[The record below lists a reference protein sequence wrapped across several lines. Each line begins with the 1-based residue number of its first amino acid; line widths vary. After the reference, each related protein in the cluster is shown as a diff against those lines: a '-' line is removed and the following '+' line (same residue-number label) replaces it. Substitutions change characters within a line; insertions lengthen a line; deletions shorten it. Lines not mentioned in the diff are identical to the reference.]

1 MARFCKFQVKSIGGV
16 KDYGLNNIES
26 HLEELTKYLYKRL
39 QEIDLEIE
47 FLPEPIFC
55 KKAIAGY
62 GIIPFNIKGINPTD
76 VGFALSENDI
86 LVRTGSH
93 CISNEDSEHQSIR
106 VSLHIY
112 NSIEEIDRFIQVLI
126 ENF

>member
-1 MARFCKFQVKSIGGV
+1 MGKAIDFINAI
-16 KDYGLNNIES
+16 GLNNIES

-47 FLPEPIFC
+47 FLPGPIFC

-76 VGFALSENDI
+76 VGFVLSEN
-86 LVRTGSH
+86 R
-93 CISNEDSEHQSIR
+93 E
-106 VSLHIY
+106 SLHFKR
-112 NSIEEIDRFIQVLI
+112 RFGTPKYQGKPSYL
-126 ENF
+126 